1 MENIKKEREFL
12 LEKLLEITVKKSL
25 GAPTITVIATGSGNP
40 VVLNYLYNEREFGF
54 PPNRFVKYDGKV
66 LLCLGVGDDCNTYGQ
81 SLWFVARGYNGA
93 IVFEKKRAAYFE
105 AQGFQLLDE
114 N

>member
-12 LEKLLEITVKKSL
+12 LEKLLEITVKKVF
-25 GAPTITVIATGSGNP
+25 GEPTITVTAVGSGNP
-40 VVLNYLYNEREFGF
+40 VVLDYLYNEKEFGF
-54 PPNRFVKYDGKV
+54 PPNRFVQYDGKI
-66 LLCLGVGDDCNTYGQ
+66 LLCLGVGDDCNMHGQ

-93 IVFEKKRAAYFE
+93 IVFEKKCAAYFE
-105 AQGFQLLDE
+105 EQGFKLL